1 MAKPKL
7 ANKVYVKGLCML
19 YKCKTIHP
27 RKKKNPRQGRR
38 RKIRESRRGG
48 IPSSWMARHAMGVS
62 CIDYISMT
70 MKDSALNDE

>member
-27 RKKKNPRQGRR
+27 QKKIPRQGER
-38 RKIRESRRGG
+38 RKIRESHRGE
-48 IPSSWMARHAMGVS
+48 IPSSWTARRAMGVS

-70 MKDSALNDE
+70 MKYSALNDE